1 MANNLW
7 NETGHSSIDDRNT
20 EALRLIEELT
30 VNTEPMQ
37 QHERQFVTDMS
48 DRAGR
53 NELRCSGKQLYWLRD
68 LYSKYVLGE

>member
-30 VNTEPMQ
+30 VNTESMQ

>member
-1 MANNLW
+1 VANNLW

-30 VNTEPMQ
+30 VNTESMQ